1 MAIYSLNVGSIG
13 RSTHAAGTAGA
24 HVRYISRPAAASE
37 VFAHAMPSQPNAA
50 RSWMDRAEEGDRK
63 NARVLDRIRLAIPRE
78 LTREQRQ
85 ELVRVFCEDVTGNR
99 VPWLAAI
106 HQDGED
112 THNPHAHIVVR
123 DRDLETG
130 KRVLKWSDSPRDR
143 KAAGL
148 PENAVEHIRE
158 RWEARANE
166 ALARAGHDIRI
177 DRRSLEAQGIDRVPT
192 IHIGPNAAH
201 IETTVQRPESKT
213 VIEKRGG
220 RERVIDYPK
229 IDAGRTRQERH
240 AEIVD
245 LNLERDA
252 RSPDFAT
259 RARAQL
265 RREEILKDRNLERQL
280 ITEARRLTI
289 DERRAREGFRAHE
302 QRAHEEA
309 RARRAEVDSRLKAS
323 YAEKKAT
330 LLAGQAAE
338 RSGLKAD
345 QARLSQ
351 RVLRVLDLTGGTRR
365 RHEEARRAMVKA
377 QAEARRTLVARTR
390 AERAVLQAQIAADL
404 DGRLRALATERQA
417 VEATLAG
424 TRTAAER
431 MADQR
436 RQLRAAERAQAEI
449 RLEAQ
454 LREAERLKRSPEDG
468 PKGPQ
473 PARQVVGQ
481 SHIPPP
487 PEPRPQPQTPPPG
500 GDALRAVAA
509 KTFTPAPSPAPARP
523 REAPPA
529 PVQPQR
535 VPFPSVPSRPSP
547 AALREAPPAPP
558 RPGRTSDPTGTA
570 APASSPRPTPTP
582 APTQSAPSLPPRPG
596 RQPEAPRAPDNLPPR
611 PGRGESR
618 ETPREAPRPRPR
630 TPDDDRTPGR

>member
-302 QRAHEEA
+302 QRAQEEA
-309 RARRAEVDSRLKAS
+309 RARRAEVDSRLKAT

-330 LLAGQAAE
+330 LLAAQAAE

-454 LREAERLKRSPEDG
+454 LREAERLKRGPEDR

-481 SHIPPP
+481 SHIPPT
-487 PEPRPQPQTPPPG
+487 PEPRPQPQTSPPG

-523 REAPPA
+523 REATSA

-535 VPFPSVPSRPSP
+535 VPFPSVPPRPSP
-547 AALREAPPAPP
+547 ATLREAPPAPP
-558 RPGRTSDPTGTA
+558 RPGRTSDPTGAA

-611 PGRGESR
+611 PGRGENR